1 MPTPKTNKTN
11 NPKPTTTKKATVK
24 RRPAKQATAPA
35 APDLQAQIAA
45 LQAQIAAQAAQLQQ
59 AQVKQGA
66 PVKRKS
72 AWGAYSTIATTL
84 HGYVQ
89 QAQGLN
95 LADLAAVHDL
105 KVTAPNGADLAVQIV
120 TVQNNTAMPFAWQKA
135 HGGVAQFWVA
145 ISTANMA
152 ILQADLGIKPASPTK
167 ATHLV
172 GCSFNN
178 TTSSPMAKALSPL
191 AGKHGYK
198 VAIAGLTQQGTFK
211 AARGAQYTP
220 FNWLCPSKGWCNKC
234 LTLKYGHKQL

>member
-1 MPTPKTNKTN
+1 MATTPKNQKTN
-11 NPKPTTTKKATVK
+11 SPKAQTTKKPTAKKLPPKKAT
-24 RRPAKQATAPA
+24 
-35 APDLQAQIAA
+35 LQAQIAA

-59 AQVKQGA
+59 AKVKNQA
-66 PVKRKS
+66 PTKRKS

-89 QAQGLN
+89 QAQALN
-95 LADLAAVHDL
+95 LADLAAISDL

-135 HGGVAQFWVA
+135 HGGTAQFWVA

-152 ILQADLGIKPASPTK
+152 ILQADLGIKPATPTK

-178 TTSSPMAKALSPL
+178 TTSSPMAKALSPM

-211 AARGAQYTP
+211 AARGHNTHLLIGFAP
-220 FNWLCPSKGWCNKC
+220 VKGGVTNA
-234 LTLKYGHKQL
+234 

>member
-1 MPTPKTNKTN
+1 MATTPKNQKTN
-11 NPKPTTTKKATVK
+11 SPKAQTTKKATVK

-59 AQVKQGA
+59 AKVKQGA

-95 LADLAAVHDL
+95 LADLTAVHDL
-105 KVTAPNGADLAVQIV
+105 KVTAPNGADLTVQIV
-120 TVQNNTAMPFAWQKA
+120 TVQNNTAMPYAWQKA
-135 HGGVAQFWVA
+135 HGGTAQFWVA

-152 ILQADLGIKPASPTK
+152 ILQADLGIKPATPNK

-178 TTSSPMAKALSPL
+178 TTSSPMAKALSPM
-191 AGKHGYK
+191 AGKHAYK

-211 AARGAQYTP
+211 AARGHNTHLLIGFAP
-220 FNWLCPSKGWCNKC
+220 VKGGAVNA
-234 LTLKYGHKQL
+234 